1 MLYTVIY
8 INRFRLSV
16 HQYHREHK
24 QLSLALN
31 WLQHYEAN
39 RAVALHILKFFVSI
53 LVAAISVKVGVAYV
67 GGFDATIKPITAVA
81 LCVCFLLAFIFALP
95 SPGNQPYSKIRH
107 SISMWWCF
115 TAYMIFGMICSLG
128 QLVLAVFFWTGL
140 YFWRGA
146 SVSAICACAQC
157 GAGDQEILGTE
168 KSVHRAA

>member
-31 WLQHYEAN
+31 WQQHHEAN
-39 RAVALHILKFFVSI
+39 RAVALHILKFFVLI
-53 LVAAISVKVGVAYV
+53 LVAAIAVKVGVAYV

-128 QLVLAVFFWTGL
+128 QLVLAVFLDWFVFL
-140 YFWRGA
+140 ARCF
-146 SVSAICACAQC
+146 SI
-157 GAGDQEILGTE
+157 GDLCLCP
-168 KSVHRAA
+168 VWCR